1 VRVHFT
7 AAQLESIARAVVEA
21 APSTLVAASLLSFLR
36 APRCS
41 QWDYAWALVLSKFDS
56 FELLVEHFSR
66 NGYPRCEIRN
76 LARPYDCHPK
86 VVELG
91 FDDSDLDEVNVRL
104 RRMAMPNEREMKVL
118 LAANLVRTVQK
129 QPEHNRVLTI
139 DYDYWTE
146 QAWRKGGKKGSG
158 KGSGKGSTEGNRSR
172 KDSRRGR
179 VSTSHAE
186 TGSHMEENQV
196 QRDED
201 RFGGIED
208 VLGHL
213 AHAYAF
219 VRMTLY
225 INLFDVREHASFS
238 PSRLMRNVVDVVRA
252 AKPGGTG
259 CSINISF
266 IIKKQ
271 FVATQVVA
279 TGPVLGVPFKFA
291 IPSRNF
297 LRSGTIEYDDDVVC
311 PI

>member
-1 VRVHFT
+1 MRIHFT
-7 AAQLESIARAVVEA
+7 TAQLESIARAVVEA
-21 APSTLVAASLLSFLR
+21 APSTLVAASVLSFLR

-41 QWDYAWALVLSKFDS
+41 QWDYAWALVLSKFES
-56 FELLVEHFSR
+56 FELLVEHFSK
-66 NGYPRCEIRN
+66 NGYPGCEIRN
-76 LARPYDCHPK
+76 LAGPYDCYPK

-91 FDDSDLDEVNVRL
+91 FDDSDVDEVNVRL

-129 QPEHNRVLTI
+129 QPHHNRVLTI

-146 QAWRKGGKKGSG
+146 QAWREGSRKGGRKGG
-158 KGSGKGSTEGNRSR
+158 R
-172 KDSRRGR
+172 KENSRGR

-201 RFGGIED
+201 RFEGIED
-208 VLGHL
+208 IIGHL

-238 PSRLMRNVVDVVRA
+238 PTRLMRNVVDVVRA
-252 AKPGGTG
+252 AKPGGGG

-271 FVATQVVA
+271 FVETQVVA

-291 IPSRNF
+291 IPSRDF